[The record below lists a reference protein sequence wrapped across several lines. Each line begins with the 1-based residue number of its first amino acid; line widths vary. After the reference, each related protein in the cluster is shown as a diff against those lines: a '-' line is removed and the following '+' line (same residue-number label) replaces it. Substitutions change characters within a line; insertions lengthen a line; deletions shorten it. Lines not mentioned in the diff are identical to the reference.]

1 MTLGGGDGRHGDVAH
16 TGMSASLDTCVRRA
30 TADDAPAAA
39 GILNAIIAGGRH
51 SLLDTPFSDDDERRF
66 IEGLTG
72 RAFMHVAETPRDGV
86 VGMQTIEPWNTFVTH
101 EFDHVA
107 TIGTFVGESHRR
119 SGVGSLLAGHSFA
132 AARDLGY
139 EKILTDVRADNLD
152 SLAFHVSLGFAIVGT
167 ARRHARVGG
176 RDLDVVFIE
185 RFLTD

>member
-1 MTLGGGDGRHGDVAH
+1 MCAPSDGGRRTGR
-16 TGMSASLDTCVRRA
+16 RR
-30 TADDAPAAA
+30 
-39 GILNAIIAGGRH
+39 ILNAIIAGGRH
-51 SLLDTPFSDDDERRF
+51 SLLDTPFSDDDERVSS
-66 IEGLTG
+66 
-72 RAFMHVAETPRDGV
+72 RACPVAPSCTSPRRRGTAI

-107 TIGTFVGESHRR
+107 TMGTFVGESHRR
-119 SGVGSLLAGHSFA
+119 SGVGRLLAGHSFA

-139 EKILTDVRADNLD
+139 EKIFTDVRADNLD
-152 SLAFHVSLGFAIVGT
+152 SLAFHVSLGFAVVGT